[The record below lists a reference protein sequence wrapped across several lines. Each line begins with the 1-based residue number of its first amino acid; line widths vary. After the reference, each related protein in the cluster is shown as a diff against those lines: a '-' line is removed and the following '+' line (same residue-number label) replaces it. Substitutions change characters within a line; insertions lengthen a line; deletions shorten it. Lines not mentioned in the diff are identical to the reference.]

1 MMVSKIIRHPILQIA
16 IGVFLIVAVLTVIN
30 LYALPRH
37 VFVNF
42 QYWRVYDWFLL
53 ESIFIII
60 IGSMLLIGSG
70 GLSGQTLKSA
80 IDYSLTDETQ
90 ASEIFRQSRFNPT
103 GFLRMGLVFLF
114 SGLILLAEFLS
125 TL

>member
-1 MMVSKIIRHPILQIA
+1 MVSKIIRHPILQIA